1 MADLFDPK
9 DLISQ
14 AEAAKLRGVSRAS
27 INELVTRGRLK
38 TVEIGGKPFLY
49 RAEVKAFEP
58 DKGGRPPKSSLPATQ
73 KKAVTGAAGTSN
85 GTSTKRKGGKK

>member
-14 AEAAKLRGVSRAS
+14 ADAAKLRGVSRAS

-38 TVEIGGKPFLY
+38 TLEISGKPYLY
-49 RAEVKAFEP
+49 RAEVEAFEP
-58 DKGGRPPKSSLPATQ
+58 DKGGRPPKVAATKAT
-73 KKAVTGAAGTSN
+73 KK
-85 GTSTKRKGGKK
+85 GKK